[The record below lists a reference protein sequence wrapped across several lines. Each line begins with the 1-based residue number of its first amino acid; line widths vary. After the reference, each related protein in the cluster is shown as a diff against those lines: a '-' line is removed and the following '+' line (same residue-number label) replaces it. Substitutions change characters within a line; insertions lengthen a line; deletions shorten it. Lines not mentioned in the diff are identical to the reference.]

1 MTKTSE
7 AQKSASRAWEARNP
21 EKARKDRYRRT
32 ARLFIRSHAD
42 MDDIEELLT
51 LIEERKAAL
60 SKQ

>member
-1 MTKTSE
+1 MAKTSE
-7 AQKSASRAWEARNP
+7 AQKRASRAWEARNP

-32 ARLFIRSHAD
+32 AWLFIRSHAD

-51 LIEERKAAL
+51 LIEERKAAM